1 MATTALTKTFGS
13 ASSASDRY
21 KFTFST
27 WFKRGKAGDNDYLF
41 GHQSSDGSN
50 DFAIRLDKD
59 SGNSL
64 LRVYDYQSSSY
75 NLHKQTTRFFRDHS
89 AWYHLV
95 VKIDTT
101 QSSASDRVKIYING
115 VEETSFST
123 SVDPS
128 QNQSVYAFSNTGQ
141 PTVISGRYTNSLAA
155 GYYFDGSLTHTHCC
169 IGYAYD
175 ASSFGE
181 TDTTSGIWKPKTAPS
196 VTYGSNGFFLKFEN
210 SGAMGTD
217 SSGNSN
223 TFTVNGTL
231 TQNVDTPSNNFA
243 TGNPIANGGNN
254 LTFTNGNTTIYDTDS
269 TWRSGFGGLAP
280 SSGKWYFEVKKVG
293 ASSNVWIGIMDSS
306 QLDGTGAYKFI
317 AKSRGYG
324 YSAGGEKGNS
334 GSETAWGNTYAQND
348 IIGVAMD
355 LDNSKLYFHKNGTYE
370 NSGVPTSG
378 STGTGSIYNL
388 TSGYN
393 YYPATA
399 LYSTSA
405 GVSFNFGS
413 GFFGTTAV
421 ASANADANGFGAFEY
436 AVPSGY
442 YALCTKNIK
451 EFG

>member
-27 WFKRGKAGDNDYLF
+27 WFKRGVAGDNDYLF
-41 GHQSSDGSN
+41 GHQSSDGAN

-59 SGNSL
+59 SGNPR

-101 QSSASDRVKIYING
+101 QLSASDRVKIYING

-175 ASSFGE
+175 ASDFGQ
-181 TDTTSGIWKPKTAPS
+181 TNATSGIWTPKTAPS

-243 TGNPIANGGNN
+243 TLNPLSTHGNN
-254 LTFTNGNTTIYDTDS
+254 TLTAGNTKISFTANTSYTNSIGNIGVNNGRWYAECKLAGVTTYYPALGIASMGNATNRYYDPLYTGAHLGADEG
-269 TWRSGFGGLAP
+269 TA
-280 SSGKWYFEVKKVG
+280 YFKHG
-293 ASSNVWIGIMDSS
+293 NIQAAGSNVGNYASFT
-306 QLDGTGAYKFI
+306 TG
-317 AKSRGYG
+317 
-324 YSAGGEKGNS
+324 
-334 GSETAWGNTYAQND
+334 D
-348 IIGVAMD
+348 IIGMYLD
-355 LDNSKLYFHKNGTYE
+355 LESATKTLKYYKNDGLIVSINITPVDGQFYTF
-370 NSGVPTSG
+370 GA
-378 STGTGSIYNL
+378 TGTSSSDI
-388 TSGYN
+388 
-393 YYPATA
+393 AD
-399 LYSTSA
+399 
-405 GVSFNFGS
+405 FNFG
-413 GFFGTTAV
+413 GGYFGTTAV

-436 AVPSGY
+436 SPTLSGVNY